1 MRVDEVED
9 LLTDNRIWKQRLVD
23 IGVVPA
29 EAALNYGMTGPM
41 VCARLVLVRTFPFS
55 LMVFKGSARVLES
68 VQQWHEWPHGVY

>member
-9 LLTDNRIWKQRLVD
+9 LLTGNRIWKQRLVD

-41 VCARLVLVRTFPFS
+41 VCVPLYMSSLGCQLAWWFSDPNLVSRF
-55 LMVFKGSARVLES
+55 E
-68 VQQWHEWPHGVY
+68 